1 MKIIFNWRDN
11 KSFCRFVRNENIT
24 IKAEEMTEIQ
34 KTIAILKIRW
44 PEVTLIVG
52 LYTLVELSHSL
63 FGFAEPDV
71 TKTSFLPSILFIL
84 SLTVVSMLLTY
95 GFLRT
100 VHLEGPKEQTPMDLL
115 KTGKHFFWRMVGFG
129 FIFAGLY
136 FILTGLIFSITK
148 YFTST
153 NTGFIESATSA
164 PWLYQLCSTA
174 TMLIMIKVS
183 LFVPALILVLD
194 CRVVN
199 SFKLLSK
206 FKLFK
211 SKELVALFCLSTV
224 IHLLWLLLKIPE
236 NPETISQYIL
246 KIGTIVTGQVLG
258 LIVVVTAV
266 RFVSSL
272 DLGYDG
278 RITDSNSGDLLKYP
292 TED

>member
-1 MKIIFNWRDN
+1 MGT
-11 KSFCRFVRNENIT
+11 ST
-24 IKAEEMTEIQ
+24 IKTEAMTET
-34 KTIAILKIRW
+34 KKSLAILRARW
-44 PEVTLIVG
+44 PEVTLIIG

-63 FGFAEPDV
+63 FGFTEPDVDV
-71 TKTSFLPSILFIL
+71 TKTMFLPSILFIM
-84 SLTVVSMLLTY
+84 SLTVVAMILSY

-100 VHLEGPKEQTPMDLL
+100 VYLEGPKEQTPLDLL

-129 FIFAGLY
+129 FVFAGLY
-136 FILTGLIFSITK
+136 FILTVLIFSITK

-153 NTGFIESATSA
+153 EAGFIESATSA
-164 PWLYQLCSTA
+164 PWRHQLCLTA
-174 TMLIMIKVS
+174 AMLIMIKVY
-183 LFVPALILVLD
+183 LFIPALILVLD

-211 SKELVALFCLSTV
+211 SKELVALFCLSTM

-236 NPETISQYIL
+236 NPETIPQYIIT
-246 KIGTIVTGQVLG
+246 IGTIVTGQVLG
-258 LIVVVTAV
+258 LIVTVTAV

-278 RITDSNSGDLLKYP
+278 PVTDSNSEDLFEYP
-292 TED
+292 SED

>member
-1 MKIIFNWRDN
+1 M
-11 KSFCRFVRNENIT
+11 RNENIT
-24 IKAEEMTEIQ
+24 IKAEAMNETQ
-34 KTIAILKIRW
+34 KTLAILRIRW
-44 PEVTLIVG
+44 PEVTLIIG

-63 FGFAEPDV
+63 FGFTEPDV
-71 TKTSFLPSILFIL
+71 TKTLFLPSIFFIL
-84 SLTVVSMLLTY
+84 SLAAVSMILSY

-100 VHLEGPKEQTPMDLL
+100 IHMEGPKEQTPMDLL

-129 FIFAGLY
+129 FIFTGLY
-136 FILTGLIFSITK
+136 FILIRIIFFIIK

-153 NTGFIESATSA
+153 NTGFIESAKSA

-183 LFVPALILVLD
+183 LFIPALIIVLD

-206 FKLFK
+206 FKLFQA
-211 SKELVALFCLSTV
+211 KELVALFCLSTV

-236 NPETISQYIL
+236 NPETISQYIIT
-246 KIGTIVTGQVLG
+246 IGTIVTGQVLG
-258 LIVVVTAV
+258 LIVTVTAV

-272 DLGYDG
+272 DLEYDG
-278 RITDSNSGDLLKYP
+278 PVTDSNSEDSFEYP
-292 TED
+292 RED

>member
-1 MKIIFNWRDN
+1 
-11 KSFCRFVRNENIT
+11 
-24 IKAEEMTEIQ
+24 MTEIQ
-34 KTIAILKIRW
+34 KTLAILKNRW

-52 LYTLVELSHSL
+52 LYTLAELSHSL
-63 FGFAEPDV
+63 FGFTEPDV
-71 TKTSFLPSILFIL
+71 TKTLFLPSIFFIL
-84 SLTVVSMLLTY
+84 SLAVVSMILYY

-100 VHLEGPKEQTPMDLL
+100 IHLEGPKEQTPMDLL

-129 FIFAGLY
+129 FIYVAIY
-136 FILTGLIFSITK
+136 FILTGLIFFIIK

-153 NTGFIESATSA
+153 NTGFIESAKSA

-174 TMLIMIKVS
+174 ATLVMIKVS
-183 LFVPALILVLD
+183 LFIPALILVLD
-194 CRVVN
+194 CRVFN

-236 NPETISQYIL
+236 NPETIPQYIIT
-246 KIGTIVTGQVLG
+246 IGTIVTGQVLG
-258 LIVVVTAV
+258 LIVTVTAV

-272 DLGYDG
+272 NLEYDG
-278 RITDSNSGDLLKYP
+278 RITDSNSEDLLKYP